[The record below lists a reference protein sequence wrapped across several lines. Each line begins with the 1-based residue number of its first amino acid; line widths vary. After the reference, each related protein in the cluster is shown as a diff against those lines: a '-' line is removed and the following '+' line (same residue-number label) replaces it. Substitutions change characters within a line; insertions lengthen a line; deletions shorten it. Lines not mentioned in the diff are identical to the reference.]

1 MSPDDGVPG
10 PARADDP
17 PLEQLIAQFIR
28 AAGLR
33 LAAPEAAPA
42 AVSRSEARALFEL
55 LAARG
60 IAQGE
65 LAGLLGLEKST
76 VSRLAAGLE
85 RKGFLRRGR
94 DSGNQRYVRLYLTEE
109 GRSVAARLWRGWH
122 DRQARVLGSLTEEE
136 RAGLAVG
143 LRGLV
148 RAICA
153 ESAGARL
160 PAAVRLLNVIDAP
173 CRVTCRQR
181 PYRDPRAVSGTA

>member
-1 MSPDDGVPG
+1 MSPE
-10 PARADDP
+10 A
-17 PLEQLIAQFIR
+17 LEELVAQFIR
-28 AAGLR
+28 AAGLG
-33 LAAPEAAPA
+33 LVLPGASAA

-85 RKGFLRRGR
+85 RKGWVRRGR
-94 DSGNQRYVRLYLTEE
+94 DTGNQRYVRLYLTAE
-109 GRSVAARLWRGWH
+109 GRSVAARMWRGWH
-122 DRQARVLGSLTEEE
+122 DRQARVLGSLTDEE

-148 RAICA
+148 RALCA
-153 ESAGARL
+153 DGADAGAAGSVGAGSPEHG
-160 PAAVRLLNVIDAP
+160 PA
-173 CRVTCRQR
+173 
-181 PYRDPRAVSGTA
+181 Y

>member
-1 MSPDDGVPG
+1 MSPELGVPG
-10 PARADDP
+10 PAATEDP

-33 LAAPEAAPA
+33 LAATDTVP

-85 RKGFLRRGR
+85 RKGWIRRGR
-94 DSGNQRYVRLYLTEE
+94 DTGNQRYVRLYLTEE

-122 DRQARVLGSLTEEE
+122 DRQARILGSLTQEE
-136 RAGLAVG
+136 RSGLAVG

-153 ESAGARL
+153 DGADG
-160 PAAVRLLNVIDAP
+160 AVGAD
-173 CRVTCRQR
+173 
-181 PYRDPRAVSGTA
+181 SGC